1 MTVKTELA
9 TLQLPA
15 NIKAEFPILKP
26 TLGFDVLDV
35 RVLGKQSYYTFDPGF
50 MATAACE
57 SKITYI
63 DGEAGVL
70 LYRGYPIEPLAEY
83 AEFSEIIHLVFYGKL
98 PTVEQNNQLKALL
111 AEECTVAPE
120 VGKVLNGFARDA
132 HPMGMLMALV
142 TALQPVYGKT
152 VKIKNPIDREHAALQ
167 LIAKIPTLAA
177 MCYRYSINKE
187 FIAPDPKLD
196 YATNF
201 MYMLFGT
208 VPSSTIANA
217 MNRIFVLHADHEQNA
232 STSTVRLVG
241 STDVNPFAAIVA
253 GIAAL
258 WGPAHGGANE
268 ACLNMLRTI
277 ASVDRIP
284 EFIARA
290 KDKNDGFKLMGFGH
304 RVYKNRDP
312 RATFMKIS
320 YEEVLKETGHSDPL
334 LTVATELEKA
344 ALADNYFIDRKL
356 FPNVDFYSGITQ
368 TALGIPVPMFTV
380 VFALARMTGWVAQ
393 WNEMLSDPNYKIG
406 RPRQLYTGYTE
417 RDYVALEKR

>member
-1 MTVKTELA
+1 MTADNAFLK
-9 TLQLPA
+9 LPA
-15 NIKAEFPILKP
+15 NKTAEFPILKP
-26 TLGFDVLDV
+26 TLGFDVFDI
-35 RVLGKQSYYTFDPGF
+35 RALGKQEYYTFDPGF

-63 DGEAGVL
+63 DGDAGIL
-70 LYRGYPIEPLAEY
+70 LYRGYPIEVLAEF
-83 AEFSEIIHLVFYGKL
+83 AEYSEIIHLIFYGQL
-98 PTVEQNNQLKALL
+98 PTVEQNNQLKVLL
-111 AEECTVAPE
+111 AKEANVAPE

-132 HPMGMLMALV
+132 HPMAMLMALV
-142 TALQPVYGKT
+142 TALEPVYGKQL
-152 VKIKNPIDREHAALQ
+152 KIKDAATREHTSMQ

-177 MCYRYSINKE
+177 MCYRYSINKD

-201 MYMLFGT
+201 MYMMFGEK
-208 VPSSTIANA
+208 PSPVIAKA

-241 STDVNPFAAIVA
+241 STDVNPFAAIAA

-268 ACLNMLRTI
+268 ACLNMLKTI
-277 ASVDRIP
+277 ATVERIP

-290 KDKNDGFKLMGFGH
+290 KDKNDSFKLMGFGH

-320 YEEVLKETGHSDPL
+320 YEEVLKETGHADPL
-334 LTVATELEKA
+334 LKVATELEKT
-344 ALADNYFIDRKL
+344 ALADQYFIDRKL

-368 TALGIPVPMFTV
+368 TALGIPMAMFTV

-393 WNEMLSDPNYKIG
+393 WNEMLSDPDYKIG
-406 RPRQLYTGYTE
+406 RPRQLYTGYAE
-417 RDYVALEKR
+417 REYVALDKR